1 MNDLFGTETYKLVR
15 RESPPTSY
23 EAADSIDSTKLEKLV
38 FNTIRSFGTTGCIS
52 DEVQSRLPDLA
63 YSSVTARFKAL
74 IDKGLVNIDGK
85 RKGRSGRNQRVMV
98 AR

>member
-15 RESPPTSY
+15 REDPATSL
-23 EAADSIDSTKLEKLV
+23 EAADSIDSTD
-38 FNTIRSFGTTGCIS
+38 TIRSFGVTGCIS
-52 DEVQSRLPDLA
+52 DEVQSRLSDLA

-74 IDKGLVNIDGK
+74 IDKDLVIIIGK

-98 AR
+98 AK

>member
-38 FNTIRSFGTTGCIS
+38 FDTIRSF
-52 DEVQSRLPDLA
+52 
-63 YSSVTARFKAL
+63 
-74 IDKGLVNIDGK
+74 
-85 RKGRSGRNQRVMV
+85 
-98 AR
+98 

>member
-15 RESPPTSY
+15 REDPATSF
-23 EAADSIDSTKLEKLV
+23 EAADSIDSTKLEKMV
-38 FNTIRSFGTTGCIS
+38 FDTIRSFGVTGCIS
-52 DEVQSRLPDLA
+52 DEVQSRLSDLA

-74 IDKGLVNIDGK
+74 IDKDLVIIIGK

-98 AR
+98 AK